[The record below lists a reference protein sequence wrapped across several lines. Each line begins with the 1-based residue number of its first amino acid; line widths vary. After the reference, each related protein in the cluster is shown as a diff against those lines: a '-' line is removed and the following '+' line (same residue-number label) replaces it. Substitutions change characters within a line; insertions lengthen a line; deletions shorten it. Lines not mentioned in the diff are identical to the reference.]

1 MKRARPQAAP
11 FLRFAIRRSKVWES
25 LILKTLRK
33 NTMIEVPVSWGEL
46 VDKITILQIKSDRMR
61 DEAKLQNVRKELTLL
76 TARLGA
82 NAENAEVSR
91 LTKALYDVN
100 AALWDIEDDIR
111 DCENAGDFGEKFVAL
126 ARSVY
131 ITNDKR
137 AELKREVNLAL
148 GSGLVEEKSYQA
160 YKIQ

>member
-1 MKRARPQAAP
+1 
-11 FLRFAIRRSKVWES
+11 
-25 LILKTLRK
+25 
-33 NTMIEVPVSWGEL
+33 MIEVPVSWGEL
-46 VDKITILQIKSDRMR
+46 VDKITILQIKSDRMS
-61 DEAKLQNVRKELTLL
+61 DAQKLANVRKELNLL
-76 TARLGA
+76 SEKLGSNAA
-82 NAENAEVSR
+82 NPEVAR

-111 DCENAGDFGEKFVAL
+111 DCENYGDFGEKFVSL

-137 AELKREVNLAL
+137 AELKREVNGVL
-148 GSGLVEEKSYQA
+148 GSELVEEKSYQK

>member
-1 MKRARPQAAP
+1 
-11 FLRFAIRRSKVWES
+11 
-25 LILKTLRK
+25 
-33 NTMIEVPVSWGEL
+33 MIEVPVSWGEL
-46 VDKITILQIKSDRMR
+46 VDKITILQIKSDRMS
-61 DEAKLQNVRKELTLL
+61 DAAKLANVRKELDLL
-76 TARLGA
+76 KKRLGG
-82 NAENAEVSR
+82 NAENAEVAR
-91 LTKALYDVN
+91 LTRALYDVN

-111 DCENAGDFGEKFVAL
+111 DCENAGDFGEKFVKL

-137 AELKREVNLAL
+137 ADLKREVNHAL